1 MMMKKSLVY
10 LVLSSFVLLGSSMDV
25 DAKRLGGSKS
35 LGKQS
40 NTVTQKQAAPAQ
52 TAPAPAAQPATAAK
66 PAPAA
71 PAATQPKKGFGMGGI
86 LGGLAAGLGLGWLLS
101 HFGLGEAAASFFMG
115 LLMVMAVAMIGL
127 WLFRKFSGS
136 QATYK
141 ASPAGG
147 PAWDGQQRYEK
158 QEPMAMPSSV
168 SEPAP
173 VAASIDSTIQNFD
186 QESFLLNAKKHFV
199 HLQEAWDNGDL
210 SKLKEFA
217 TAEMFEELRQDLAAR
232 ANVNNRTE
240 VLTLEAELLGV
251 EAASDVYLASVRF
264 SGMIREQAEG
274 SAESFVEVW
283 NLTKPMN
290 GQGGWVLA
298 GIQQLV

>member
-1 MMMKKSLVY
+1 MIMKKSLVY

-25 DAKRLGGSKS
+25 DAKRLGGSKN

-52 TAPAPAAQPATAAK
+52 ATPAPAAQPT
-66 PAPAA
+66 PAA

-86 LGGLAAGLGLGWLLS
+86 LGGLAAGLGIGWLLS

-136 QATYK
+136 QRIYK
-141 ASPAGG
+141 TSPAGG
-147 PAWDGQQRYEK
+147 PAWDGQQRYDK
-158 QEPMAMPSSV
+158 QEPMVMPSSV

-173 VAASIDSTIQNFD
+173 VTASIDSTIQNFD

-217 TAEMFEELRQDLAAR
+217 TPEMFEELRQDLAAR

-264 SGMIREQAEG
+264 SGMIREQSEG
-274 SAESFVEVW
+274 AAESFVEVW

>member
-1 MMMKKSLVY
+1 
-10 LVLSSFVLLGSSMDV
+10 
-25 DAKRLGGSKS
+25 
-35 LGKQS
+35 
-40 NTVTQKQAAPAQ
+40 
-52 TAPAPAAQPATAAK
+52 
-66 PAPAA
+66 
-71 PAATQPKKGFGMGGI
+71 
-86 LGGLAAGLGLGWLLS
+86 
-101 HFGLGEAAASFFMG
+101 
-115 LLMVMAVAMIGL
+115 MIGL
-127 WLFRKFSGS
+127 WLFRKFSSS

-141 ASPAGG
+141 TSPAGG

-158 QEPMAMPSSV
+158 QEPMVMPSSA

-173 VAASIDSTIQNFD
+173 AAVSIDSTIQNFD

-274 SAESFVEVW
+274 AAESFVEVW